1 MGDDGTIAKGTRY
14 TPEFR
19 VKAVRLLT
27 ESRSSYSPETKAKS
41 AGDERPGR
49 GPGDAAPLVQPGGRD
64 GHGGDEAIG
73 AGSDVRAQETAP
85 GGRRVAP
92 GERDID
98 DGVGFFR
105 GQARPDTPLMVAYVD
120 EHKGRF
126 EVGPICRGPVGI
138 IGLRFHH
145 AARLPHV
152 QKQAREP
159 HGRAPRGLPGRG
171 RRGTQQLAPQ
181 NPRIHETQREKHRI
195 TRQHQLT

>member
-1 MGDDGTIAKGTRY
+1 MTKGTRY

-41 AGDERPGR
+41 AGGERPGR

-73 AGSDVRAQETAP
+73 AGSDGRARETAP
-85 GGRRVAP
+85 GGRRVVS

-126 EVGPICRGPVGI
+126 EVGPICRGLSESLDCGFIMPRDCRMFKNRPVS
-138 IGLRFHH
+138 RM
-145 AARLPHV
+145 AARHEDYLDAV
-152 QKQAREP
+152 AEELNNW
-159 HGRAPRGLPGRG
+159 PRKTLGYMKPS
-171 RRGTQQLAPQ
+171 
-181 NPRIHETQREKHRI
+181 EKNI
-195 TRQHQLT
+195 ELLDSTN